1 MSVHDLQNNLGEIE
15 TPDKII
21 DIDSQIC
28 NDNNNEVIVLNNDNI
43 TIHEEELDNNIITC
57 EISDP
62 LERSQ
67 QNNNNVLNNLRAIQ
81 ISKIKSYQM
90 NKNILK
96 RRNDIMRSI
105 NNYNRKSTNIS
116 QQYIKTRFARIN
128 NSSPSSSTADNRLK
142 MLRAKTINERTT
154 EGLPL
159 YSSPEI
165 LKARNVIH
173 NNVDSNKSVYK
184 VIEQF
189 TEKPKEINLSEIITS
204 VLQEVLLGKIKS
216 IEDVIGKIRV
226 SFEEKNVFTNAN
238 KKNIILLNFEDDTT
252 IPVLEIEEKY
262 MSVINKWYEDCNL
275 ILDIEN
281 TNLSIPEVITHQDIS
296 GVLFQEIN
304 YKFKDEF
311 LNKYLPIIIN
321 NIISN
326 RTIKEYERK
335 YFTKSSNSHSDIIR
349 VKNSFNN
356 SNELISL
363 NIQIPDNIKCDS
375 NMNDN
380 KEKNSNLPK
389 FAYFNNSNYISR
401 IDPEILVKKHIL
413 SNNCE
418 KQTIDTTLNINCYN
432 ALFEKDSIEQIN
444 EYNHGYNSLSPNF
457 SDNCEIIDNVTEHP
471 SKSDDNKLIVVIF
484 NNKFLQT
491 ISIENP
497 NSNELYIIKN
507 HPEFGFIKLFSILTN
522 NKDIVQFIN
531 REFNKSQFND
541 IEEINKKLLVTSQ
554 YIDFSNKHITTN
566 NITISEE
573 NQVKKYIDNTYK
585 IDGDINNRMKASYL
599 HDAIIKSKCVSIES
613 SKISGFQTRLSRYL
627 KELGL
632 LKKRY
637 NDGYYYY
644 GIQYKNYG
652 TNIKITDEDFKKI
665 VCERDNLFTEISYK
679 FPKTN
684 V

>member
-28 NDNNNEVIVLNNDNI
+28 NDINNEIIDLDNDNI
-43 TIHEEELDNNIITC
+43 TIHADELNDNMITS
-57 EISDP
+57 EISEQ
-62 LERSQ
+62 LEENEP
-67 QNNNNVLNNLRAIQ
+67 NNNNNIVNVLRAIQ
-81 ISKIKSYQM
+81 INKIKSYQM

-96 RRNDIMRSI
+96 RRNDIMRSV
-105 NNYNRKSTNIS
+105 NNYNKKQVNITK
-116 QQYIKTRFARIN
+116 QYMKTKFFN
-128 NSSPSSSTADNRLK
+128 NSTFPRSSTADNRLK
-142 MLRAKTINERTT
+142 LLRANTINERKT

-159 YSSPEI
+159 YSNPDI
-165 LKARNVIH
+165 LKQRSVIAMEKIESG
-173 NNVDSNKSVYK
+173 SNKSVYK

-189 TEKPKEINLSEIITS
+189 TEKPKEVNLSEIITS
-204 VLQEVLLGKIKS
+204 VLQDVLLEKIKS
-216 IEDVIGKIRV
+216 IDDVIGKIRV
-226 SFEEKNVFTNAN
+226 TFEGKNVFTNAN

-252 IPVLEIEEKY
+252 IPVLKIEEKY

-281 TNLSIPEVITHQDIS
+281 TDLFIPEVITHHDIS

-335 YFTKSSNSHSDIIR
+335 YFTKREHSSYYTIG

-363 NIQIPDNIKCDS
+363 NIHIPDNIKSDS
-375 NMNDN
+375 NINDS
-380 KEKNSNLPK
+380 KEQKTNMTN
-389 FAYFNNSNYISR
+389 FNNNSTFR

-418 KQTIDTTLNINCYN
+418 NKIDYTPSNINSYN
-432 ALFEKDSIEQIN
+432 ALTEKDSIEQIS
-444 EYNHGYNSLSPNF
+444 EYNNGYNSLYPNF
-457 SDNCEIIDNVTEHP
+457 SDNCEIINNVNEYP

-497 NSNELYIIKN
+497 NSDELYILKK

-573 NQVKKYIDNTYK
+573 NQVKKYIDSTYK
-585 IDGDINNRMKASYL
+585 IDGDINNRMKASTL
-599 HDAIIKSKCVSIES
+599 HDEIIKSKYVSIET

-627 KELGL
+627 KDLGL

-644 GIQYKNYG
+644 GIQYKKFEA
-652 TNIKITDEDFKKI
+652 NIKITEEEIKKF
-665 VCERDNLFTEISYK
+665 VCERESLFTQLSYK
-679 FPKTN
+679 VEKTN
-684 V
+684 I